1 MKKVQ
6 NVKTKSSFMPKNYF
20 SKKKKTKRSAQE
32 ALFLYLNR
40 IY

>member
-6 NVKTKSSFMPKNYF
+6 NVRTKSAFTPKNYL
-20 SKKKKTKRSAQE
+20 KKKKTKRSAQE